1 MHEEDEK
8 DGTLPRSSGS
18 DEQSTAPAKHDTEID
33 DIQSQSHASSIVG
46 EDEEKHADEE
56 VRPPPHRQSTDL
68 GPAIVVPRLNRRGL
82 FGQFT
87 LVAEIE
93 NPKTYPRKMKWFI
106 TFIVAVAAAA
116 APSGSAIFFR
126 WLILSWFDVELKLM
140 NFGQPRFLR

>member
-1 MHEEDEK
+1 MHEEEGK
-8 DGTLPRSSGS
+8 DGTLPTSSGS
-18 DEQSTAPAKHDTEID
+18 DEQSTAPAKHETEID
-33 DIQSQSHASSIVG
+33 DIQSQSHASSLAG

-56 VRPPPHRQSTDL
+56 VQHPPRQSTDL
-68 GPAIVVPRLNRRGL
+68 GPAIVVPRLKRRGL
-82 FGQFT
+82 LGQFT

-126 WLILSWFDVELKLM
+126 ELTLS
-140 NFGQPRFLR
+140 RFRRLNWS

>member
-1 MHEEDEK
+1 MHEEEEK
-8 DGTLPRSSGS
+8 DGTLPTSSGS
-18 DEQSTAPAKHDTEID
+18 NEQSTAPAKHETEID
-33 DIQSQSHASSIVG
+33 DIQSQSHASSIVV

-56 VRPPPHRQSTDL
+56 VQPPPRQSTDL
-68 GPAIVVPRLNRRGL
+68 GPAIVVPRLKRRGL
-82 FGQFT
+82 LGQFT

-126 WLILSWFDVELKLM
+126 KLI
-140 NFGQPRFLR
+140 